1 MTEKFK
7 NIVIN
12 FIKENWEDTNILYNI
27 EKYTQ
32 DSNSLDDIGADSL
45 DYANFVMELEKE
57 YDRYFDDDQFVVREK
72 GFFVRTKTYGEICE
86 YCEIINKTNK

>member
-1 MTEKFK
+1 MTERFK

-12 FIKENWEDTNILYNI
+12 FMKENWEDTNILYNI

-57 YDRYFDDDQFVVREK
+57 YDRYFDDDQFIVREK

-86 YCEIINKTNK
+86 YCETNK

>member
-1 MTEKFK
+1 MTERFK
-7 NIVIN
+7 NVVIN

-32 DSNSLDDIGADSL
+32 DSNSLDDSGADSL

-57 YDRYFDDDQFVVREK
+57 YDRYFDDEQFIVREK
-72 GFFVRTKTYGEICE
+72 GFFVKTKTYGEICE
-86 YCEIINKTNK
+86 YCETNK

>member
-7 NIVIN
+7 KVVIN

-86 YCEIINKTNK
+86 YCETNK

>member
-7 NIVIN
+7 NIVVN

-57 YDRYFDDDQFVVREK
+57 YDRYFDDDQFIVIEK
-72 GFFVRTKTYGEICE
+72 GFFVKTKTFGEICD
-86 YCEIINKTNK
+86 YCEKNK

>member
-1 MTEKFK
+1 MTERFK
-7 NIVIN
+7 NIVIK

-32 DSNSLDDIGADSL
+32 DSNSLDDVGADSL

-57 YDRYFDDDQFVVREK
+57 YDRYFDDDQFIVREK
-72 GFFVRTKTYGEICE
+72 GFFVRTKTYGEICK
-86 YCEIINKTNK
+86 YCETNK

>member
-1 MTEKFK
+1 MTERFK

-57 YDRYFDDDQFVVREK
+57 YDRYFDDDQFIVREK
-72 GFFVRTKTYGEICE
+72 RFFVRTKTYGEICE
-86 YCEIINKTNK
+86 YCETNK

>member
-1 MTEKFK
+1 MTERFK

-45 DYANFVMELEKE
+45 DYANFVMVGISMMTNLLLEKK
-57 YDRYFDDDQFVVREK
+57 VSL
-72 GFFVRTKTYGEICE
+72 
-86 YCEIINKTNK
+86 